1 MKPVKS
7 AILAAS
13 LFFTLALLAQ
23 TKEQSTLP
31 DGKAL
36 AAEICAM
43 GPIKDSDMS
52 GTLYIKRKSTEKSVP
67 IQIKLVKKGE
77 DSWQSIYQTKS
88 SKGTENILLIIQQTP
103 GKPNSYEL
111 TTATNQSPEKLTG
124 KDADKAFAGSDFWLS
139 DLGLEFFRWTE
150 QQVIKQEK
158 MRGQLCYVLE
168 SKNLDEK
175 GSTYSKVISWI
186 DQETLG
192 IMQAEAYDASG
203 KILKR
208 FIPKTF
214 QKVNGQ
220 YQVKN
225 VEIFNLQSSSS
236 TRLEFDLSGDK

>member
-7 AILAAS
+7 AIVATS

-23 TKEQSTLP
+23 PREQSNMP

-36 AAEICAM
+36 AGEICAM

-52 GTLYIKRKSTEKSVP
+52 GTLYIKRKSIEKSVP
-67 IQIKLVKKGE
+67 IQIKLVRKGE
-77 DSWQSIYQTKS
+77 DSWQSIYQTKN
-88 SKGTENILLIIQQTP
+88 SKAAETVLLLIQQTP

-111 TTATNQSPEKLTG
+111 TVGTNQPPEKLTG
-124 KDADKAFAGSDFWLS
+124 KAADKAFAGSDFWFS
-139 DLGLEFFRWTE
+139 DLGLEFFRWPE
-150 QQVIKQEK
+150 QRVIKQEK
-158 MRGQLCYVLE
+158 TRGQQCYVLE
-168 SKNLDEK
+168 SKNPDEK

-186 DQETLG
+186 DQDTLG

-236 TRLEFDLSGDK
+236 TRLEFNLTGDK